1 VVAIAFG
8 LCAAWP
14 AAARAQAVTRVHAGG
29 TSAGEGTL
37 RGKTVYV
44 SAGHGWYYS
53 DPLGRWTTQRGVTNG
68 LVEDFISAET
78 VSQELIVDLE
88 RMGAYV
94 VPVRESGMQPAM
106 DVVDDG
112 DPGFDQGTAAT
123 TPAAAGW
130 GHPPEPIV
138 DDLDPFGAGGS
149 QVAPTGP
156 GAAATWTFDVPADG
170 MYTVYASWVADPGR
184 DPAATYQVIHAGGS
198 ATFVVD
204 QRVHGGTW
212 VRLGRFPFVAGHDP
226 LRGAVTLSAGTAGA
240 TLSFDAVRIG
250 GGTSHFGRGPMLE
263 TSGRPAYEDCARY
276 AAQWNGAPASVW
288 DYSTSGDDQDDV
300 GARSRFTAWDHPDG
314 EDAVYVAW
322 HTNAPNPAR
331 GTTSFVYGPSS
342 YGPPGD
348 FTGAPGSLELMDA
361 IHTRLIAD
369 LRADWDPAWQDRGEH
384 SAYFGEVNPANNPE
398 TPATLIEVAF
408 HDTPADADALR
419 EPAFRKLAARAIAR
433 GIAAY
438 FATKDGRA
446 LVLPPAP
453 PTAPRVIDG
462 GGQRVLA
469 WNPPSR
475 DGDGGDPPTGYRVY
489 RSADG
494 HAFDDGTVVDAA
506 AGTRLAIDDADPA
519 PVYFRV
525 ASIND
530 GGESPPTEVVG
541 AAPGPGTLA
550 PVLVVAGY
558 DALDATLLFH
568 EDLTAEGLDV
578 VDRAWEDRINDGTYA
593 ARHGAAIVAAGR
605 GFDVV
610 SRAALDP
617 IDLTSYAA
625 VDWLAG
631 RDATPWTAGEQARLA
646 DFVAAGGRVIVSGTD
661 LARTADPAALAP
673 LGAGFSAEETA
684 TAADGAA
691 PFDGLSLT
699 LGGTGWGDYDPAAPD
714 VLAPGPG
721 ASVAFAYAGGATAAT
736 WVPGRA
742 LVLGFPFEAIDGAD
756 TRAEVMRRALD
767 GLGVPGGDDGGA
779 RAGCGCQGGGA
790 PGAPLVVLVVA
801 GLVRPRRRRRT
812 AA

>member
-1 VVAIAFG
+1 VRRALAIVFG
-8 LCAAWP
+8 LSAASAP
-14 AAARAQAVTRVHAGG
+14 AARAQAVTRVHAGG
-29 TSAGEGTL
+29 TSSGEGTL
-37 RGKTVYV
+37 AGKTVYV
-44 SAGHGWYYS
+44 SAGHGWYFS
-53 DPLGRWTTQRGVTNG
+53 DTLGRWTTQRGNTND
-68 LVEDFISAET
+68 LVEDFVSAET
-78 VSQELIVDLE
+78 VSQELIGDLE

-94 VPVRESGMQPAM
+94 VPVRESGMQPVM

-112 DPGFDQGTAAT
+112 DAGFDATGGTAT
-123 TPAAAGW
+123 TPLAGGW
-130 GHPPEPIV
+130 AHPPDPIV
-138 DDLDPFGAGGS
+138 DDTDPFVDG
-149 QVAPTGP
+149 
-156 GAAATWTFDVPADG
+156 PADG
-170 MYTVYASWVADPGR
+170 MYTVYVSWVADPGR
-184 DPAATYQVIHAGGS
+184 DPAATYQVVHAGGT

-212 VRLGRFPFVAGHDP
+212 VRLGRFPFRAGHDP
-226 LRGAVTLSAGTAGA
+226 LQGAVTLTAGTAGA

-250 GGTSHFGRGPMLE
+250 GGMGHIARGPTLE

-288 DYSTSGDDQDDV
+288 NYSTSDDGQDDV
-300 GARSRFTAWDHPDG
+300 GTRSRFTAWDHPDG

-331 GTTSFVYGPSS
+331 GTVSFAYGPSS
-342 YGPPGD
+342 YGPLSD
-348 FTGAPGSLELMDA
+348 FTGVPGSLELMDA
-361 IHTRLIAD
+361 VHTRLIAD
-369 LRADWDPAWQDRGEH
+369 LRADWDPTWQDRGEH
-384 SAYFGEVNPANNPE
+384 TAYFGEVNPANNPE

-453 PTAPRVIDG
+453 PLAPRVIED

-469 WNPPSR
+469 WDPPSR

-506 AGTRLAIDDADPA
+506 AGTRVVLDGSDPA
-519 PVYFRV
+519 PVYFRI

-530 GGESPPTEVVG
+530 GGESPSTEVVG
-541 AAPGPGTLA
+541 GAPAPPGSGA
-550 PVLVVAGY
+550 VLVVAGY

-568 EDLTAEGLDV
+568 EDLTARELGV

-610 SRAALDP
+610 SRAALDRV
-617 IDLTSYAA
+617 DLTAYDA

-631 RDATPWTAGEQARLA
+631 RDATPWTAAEAGRLA
-646 DFVAAGGRVIVSGTD
+646 DYAAAGGRVIVSGTD
-661 LARTADPAALAP
+661 LARTTDATALAP
-673 LGAGFSAEETA
+673 LGATFAAEETA
-684 TAADGAA
+684 IAADGAD

-714 VLAPGPG
+714 VLAPG
-721 ASVAFAYAGGATAAT
+721 ADARVAFAYAGGAVAGT
-736 WVPGRA
+736 WAPGRA

-767 GLGVPGGDDGGA
+767 GLGVPPGDGGVA
-779 RAGCGCQGGGA
+779 AGCGCQGGGTPA
-790 PGAPLVVLVVA
+790 APLVALVIA
-801 GLVRPRRRRRT
+801 GLFRPRRRRRRPV
-812 AA
+812 A